1 MAQGKN
7 IKESILET
15 EKKLA
20 LYKFVLEKC
29 PDAKVHDSTGFNGF
43 SSKSVNSNYT
53 NYEFIHGYHSV
64 YVVPYLELD
73 FKYNDNLHKVRIN
86 SSPRSNRLVYLRYDS
101 MVKGHVIKF
110 SRLSFNLKNNNF
122 KSDMLNDCR
131 VRILEFIKDH
141 PKYQIDYRHLEPRL
155 KKLIM
160 FT

>member
-1 MAQGKN
+1 MAQGKT
-7 IKESILET
+7 IKESIVEA
-15 EKKLA
+15 ERKLA

-29 PDAKVHDSTGFNGF
+29 PDAKVHDSSGFNGF
-43 SSKSVNSNYT
+43 SSKSVNANYT
-53 NYEFIHGYHSV
+53 NFEFINGYHSI

-73 FKYNDNLHKVRIN
+73 FKHNDGAYKVRIN

-101 MVKGHVIKF
+101 LAKSHVIKF

-122 KSDMLNDCR
+122 KTDMLNECR
-131 VRILEFIKDH
+131 VKILQFIKDH
-141 PKYQIDYRHLEPRL
+141 SKYSIDYKHLEPRL